1 MSDSRLE
8 KYINAILSMEVSDL
22 PAPLSRNETYLMAI
36 LGLYD
41 IDNLPA
47 PLSRV
52 EKLLYEIATTITVTP
67 SVDLSYSFMD
77 ETSGYAYGSVALSS
91 NDTTNDGT
99 YTICWADANGKLN
112 DYKDIASFTLSGSMV
127 VTYEF
132 ISTNII
138 PKEATRV
145 VAIKDGL
152 IKASYRIETNRL
164 NTDTKLYSIGLLSDI
179 HIDVT
184 DDQSDSVADFQRAI
198 NRFKTENVIAICSTG
213 DTVVDGSQK
222 ETEKFIEI
230 KNSANIPMYIARGNH
245 DCRSYSLANWNLVE
259 PNGVYFEKEIGGDIY
274 LFMGMNAEDFNTS
287 LFTTEQLNWLEE
299 RLEYYKNRRVFLF
312 EHVFIEPTGNIKS
325 LYPYSSMGKVE
336 GQPGQMFRNLMAKYR
351 NVILF
356 TGHSHLEFIL
366 QRLGAIANCSERTN
380 SLCHRVHIPSCA
392 KPRANDE
399 TTEDVSANTY
409 SKYGSSEGYVMDVY
423 QDYII
428 LKGINFV
435 DNKYLPLAQYRIN
448 TTPIIDDTPTDEAL
462 LFYLDGSSSEN
473 TTSLIKDLSGNGNDF
488 TATNI
493 VLNTENGSITFN
505 GNGYLINETLKPIQS
520 ADGSFSFEFVAECT
534 KIDNSSNGILSLGTT
549 KPGRLAYRL
558 NCVDG
563 DDNINAEIG
572 DRTSLVLTSTA
583 SGTVETDFNKKH
595 HIIIVKTANQVTTYL
610 DGKLNKTV
618 TMSEGT
624 ATFEPRTI
632 IGAKYNHTANFFNG
646 EVYMCKL
653 YGRDLSAEEVL
664 EKYYDYMSETNLL
677 FHLDGFNSEN
687 TTSLIKDLSGNGN
700 DFVANN
706 IELDTANGAINFNG
720 SSSYLINETLQ
731 PVSTADDIF
740 SVEFIVDSNAVCT
753 DSQSMISLGTSSPN
767 RITYRYKGTES
778 AKNIFTDYGA
788 TNNIDITAGSDTD
801 LSKKRHIV
809 IIRKNGY
816 ISCYVDGALNK
827 QCVKAEDT
835 TTIEPRTVIGAKYNY
850 TANFFNGNI
859 YMCKLYTRELSAKE
873 ILEKYNDIINI
884 QYATYKITNA
894 LETLSNTK
902 EKPIKSII
910 LKGSTKY
917 RDNDTQE
924 VLDTFKD
931 GRNLE
936 LVSAKKLILKTSNE
950 GGTKT
955 NILTVSSDATLRKI
969 GTVQDDF
976 NALTGE
982 ITERIGEIILN
993 GSEDWIVDSDTNS
1006 TRSAFA
1012 LAHNGMMKKYEAI
1025 LCDKYKP
1032 TTAKQG
1038 STVYGYVYIGSS
1050 SINLYEEPNMSLDTF
1065 KAKLAS
1071 NPITIQYPLVTE
1083 STKTVDLSIIDQNG
1097 NNINTLN
1104 TFSDITRIEI
1114 KSEYILPEVE
1124 IEVAINKN

>member
-152 IKASYRIETNRL
+152 IKASYRIEANRL

-213 DTVVDGSQK
+213 DTVVDGSQE

-245 DCRSYSLANWNLVE
+245 DCRNYTLANWNLVE

-274 LFMGMNAEDFNTS
+274 LFMGMNAESFNTS

-366 QRLGAIANCSERTN
+366 QRLGDNANCSERTN
-380 SLCHRVHIPSCA
+380 TLCHRVHIPSCA

-399 TTEDVSANTY
+399 STEDVSANTY
-409 SKYGSSEGYVMDVY
+409 QKYGSSEGYVMDVY

-435 DNKYLPLAQYRIN
+435 NNKYLPLAQYRIN
-448 TTPIIDDTPTDEAL
+448 TIPIIDGAPTDESL

-488 TATNI
+488 
-493 VLNTENGSITFN
+493 
-505 GNGYLINETLKPIQS
+505 
-520 ADGSFSFEFVAECT
+520 
-534 KIDNSSNGILSLGTT
+534 
-549 KPGRLAYRL
+549 
-558 NCVDG
+558 
-563 DDNINAEIG
+563 
-572 DRTSLVLTSTA
+572 
-583 SGTVETDFNKKH
+583 
-595 HIIIVKTANQVTTYL
+595 
-610 DGKLNKTV
+610 
-618 TMSEGT
+618 
-624 ATFEPRTI
+624 
-632 IGAKYNHTANFFNG
+632 
-646 EVYMCKL
+646 
-653 YGRDLSAEEVL
+653 
-664 EKYYDYMSETNLL
+664 
-677 FHLDGFNSEN
+677 
-687 TTSLIKDLSGNGN
+687 
-700 DFVANN
+700 VAND
-706 IELDTANGAINFNG
+706 ITLDTTNGAINFNG

-731 PVSTADDIF
+731 PVLTADDIF
-740 SVEFIVDSNAVCT
+740 SVEFIVDSNAVRT
-753 DSQSMISLGTSSPN
+753 GSQSMISIGTSSPN
-767 RITYRYKGTES
+767 RITYRYKTSES
-778 AKNIFTDYGA
+778 SKDIFTDYGA
-788 TNNIDITAGSDTD
+788 TNNIDITDGNNTD

-816 ISCYVDGALNK
+816 IACYVDGAYSK
-827 QCVKAEDT
+827 QCVKAADT
-835 TTIEPRTVIGAKYNY
+835 TTIEPRTVIGAKYNH
-850 TANFFNGNI
+850 TANFFSGNI
-859 YMCKLYTRELSAKE
+859 YMCKLYTRELSAEE

-902 EKPIKSII
+902 EKPIKSVI

-969 GTVQDDF
+969 GTVQDEF

-1006 TRSAFA
+1006 TRSAFN

-1038 STVYGYVYIGSS
+1038 STVYGYVYIGSTG
-1050 SINLYEEPNMSLDTF
+1050 INLYEEPNMSLDTF

-1083 STKTVDLSIIDQNG
+1083 STKTVDLSIINQNG

>member
-22 PAPLSRNETYLMAI
+22 PAPLSRNETYLMVI

-41 IDNLPA
+41 IDSLPA

-67 SVDLSYSFMD
+67 SIDLSYSFMD

-152 IKASYRIETNRL
+152 IKASYHIEANRL

-184 DDQSDSVADFQRAI
+184 DDESDSVEDFKRAI
-198 NRFKTENVIAICSTG
+198 RRFEREGVIAICASG
-213 DTVVDGSQK
+213 DMVVDGTQA
-222 ETEKFIEI
+222 EVEKMIEL
-230 KNSANIPMYIARGNH
+230 KNSTTIPMYIARGNH

-274 LFMGMNAEDFNTS
+274 LFMGMNAESFNTS

-325 LYPYSSMGKVE
+325 LYPNGSIGKVE
-336 GQPGQMFRNLMAKYR
+336 GQPGQMFRNLMARYR

-366 QRLGAIANCSERTN
+366 QRLGDIANCSERTN

-448 TTPIIDDTPTDEAL
+448 TTPIIDDM
-462 LFYLDGSSSEN
+462 
-473 TTSLIKDLSGNGNDF
+473 I
-488 TATNI
+488 
-493 VLNTENGSITFN
+493 
-505 GNGYLINETLKPIQS
+505 
-520 ADGSFSFEFVAECT
+520 
-534 KIDNSSNGILSLGTT
+534 
-549 KPGRLAYRL
+549 
-558 NCVDG
+558 
-563 DDNINAEIG
+563 
-572 DRTSLVLTSTA
+572 
-583 SGTVETDFNKKH
+583 
-595 HIIIVKTANQVTTYL
+595 
-610 DGKLNKTV
+610 
-618 TMSEGT
+618 
-624 ATFEPRTI
+624 
-632 IGAKYNHTANFFNG
+632 
-646 EVYMCKL
+646 
-653 YGRDLSAEEVL
+653 
-664 EKYYDYMSETNLL
+664 
-677 FHLDGFNSEN
+677 
-687 TTSLIKDLSGNGN
+687 
-700 DFVANN
+700 N
-706 IELDTANGAINFNG
+706 IEYT
-720 SSSYLINETLQ
+720 
-731 PVSTADDIF
+731 
-740 SVEFIVDSNAVCT
+740 
-753 DSQSMISLGTSSPN
+753 
-767 RITYRYKGTES
+767 
-778 AKNIFTDYGA
+778 
-788 TNNIDITAGSDTD
+788 
-801 LSKKRHIV
+801 HI
-809 IIRKNGY
+809 
-816 ISCYVDGALNK
+816 
-827 QCVKAEDT
+827 
-835 TTIEPRTVIGAKYNY
+835 
-850 TANFFNGNI
+850 
-859 YMCKLYTRELSAKE
+859 
-873 ILEKYNDIINI
+873 
-884 QYATYKITNA
+884 KITNA

-902 EKPIKSII
+902 EKPIKSVI

-936 LVSAKKLILKTSNE
+936 LVSAKKLILKTSNK

-969 GTVQDDF
+969 GTVQDEF

-1006 TRSAFA
+1006 TRSAFT

-1032 TTAKQG
+1032 TTGKQG
-1038 STVYGYVYIGSS
+1038 GTVYGYVYIGGSG
-1050 SINLYEEPNMSLDTF
+1050 INLYEEPNMSLDTF

-1083 STKTVDLSIIDQNG
+1083 STKTVDLSIINQNG

-1104 TFSDITRIEI
+1104 TFSDITCIEI